1 MDTHRYLYQ
10 VDEPERESVCA
21 CVRVCVCVCGGISG
35 PGNCVEAVLPI
46 LWLISES
53 CEAARPK
60 NKSHVDSESEV

>member
-21 CVRVCVCVCGGISG
+21 CVCGGISG